1 MPAEPRPNE
10 LPLMLAISKIPMMRA
25 ITPNTVTAILKP
37 FGNSSLNLMAVST
50 IIAKKI
56 AKLIQPSPLA
66 PLTLSDTPRNETVA
80 HGKKVAMAPIAA
92 ATMIIMFLIESFL
105 SIEIKSLFK
114 LIS

>member
-1 MPAEPRPNE
+1 M
-10 LPLMLAISKIPMMRA
+10 LPISKMPTMAA
-25 ITPNTVTAILKP
+25 ITPSTVTAILKP
-37 FGNSSLNLMAVST
+37 FGNSALNLIAAST
-50 IIAKKI
+50 MIAANS

-80 HGKKVAMAPIAA
+80 HGKKVAIAPIAA
-92 ATMIIMFLIESFL
+92 ATIMIMFLIESFL